1 MNVRQQINLKPK
13 MMTDNKQILRDWLAA
28 TRWQPAGDLEIPA
41 PVLEVLRSF
50 LTTEHADDETLAF
63 YRDTLVTLFHHY
75 RKSAYTNKALLGDAL
90 VKLGTFS
97 IQQFWPAAEAYLS
110 MDPDSTAIA
119 RWVNALHL
127 SADAQRSL
135 ETERF
140 HALR

>member
-1 MNVRQQINLKPK
+1 
-13 MMTDNKQILRDWLAA
+13 MMTDNRQILRDWLAA
-28 TRWQPAGDLEIPA
+28 KPWQPARDLEIPD

-50 LTTEHADDETLAF
+50 LATEQADDDALAL
-63 YRDTLVTLFHHY
+63 YRDTLATLFHHY
-75 RKSAYTNKALLGDAL
+75 RKSAFTCKALLGDAL

-110 MDPDSTAIA
+110 MDPDSVAIA
-119 RWVNALHL
+119 RWADALQL

-135 ETERF
+135 DTERF

>member
-1 MNVRQQINLKPK
+1 
-13 MMTDNKQILRDWLAA
+13 MTDNEKILRDWLAEKP
-28 TRWQPAGDLEIPA
+28 WQPAGNLEIPA

-50 LTTEHADDETLAF
+50 LVTEHADDEALAL
-63 YRDTLVTLFHHY
+63 YRDTLATLFHHY
-75 RKSAYTNKALLGDAL
+75 RKSAFACKALLGDAL

>member
-1 MNVRQQINLKPK
+1 MPQRSNLKAK
-13 MMTDNKQILRDWLAA
+13 MMTDNTTILRDWLAEK
-28 TRWQPAGDLEIPA
+28 RWQRSIDLEIPA

-50 LTTEHADDETLAF
+50 LTVEHAGDDELAL
-63 YRDTLVTLFHHY
+63 YRDTLATLFHHY
-75 RKSAYTNKALLGDAL
+75 RKSAYTHKTLLGDAL
-90 VKLGTFS
+90 IKLGTFS
-97 IQQFWPAAEAYLS
+97 IQHFLPAAAAYLS
-110 MDPDSTAIA
+110 MEPDSTVIA